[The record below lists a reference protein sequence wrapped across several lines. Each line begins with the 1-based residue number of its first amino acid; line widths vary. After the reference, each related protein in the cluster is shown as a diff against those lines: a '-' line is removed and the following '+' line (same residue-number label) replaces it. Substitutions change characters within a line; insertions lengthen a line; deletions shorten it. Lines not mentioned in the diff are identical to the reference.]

1 MTTDSAPVR
10 RGPGRP
16 PKSNQSQEQTR
27 EALIRAG
34 LAALTEYGF
43 YASGL
48 DGLLKAAGVPK
59 GSFYHYFAN
68 KEAFGLAVLDAY
80 DRYFAR
86 KLKRHFDNQHL
97 SPLARLEA
105 FVEDAKTGLARFD
118 YRRGC
123 LVGNLGQEIG
133 VLPQTYAL
141 ALEAAFGH
149 WQRLLAKCLGEA
161 VTAGELAPQAD
172 CAALAQVFWLGWEGA
187 VMRARLIKS
196 PAPLDSFV
204 GFYLAG
210 LPRPA
215 QIPHESLAN

>member
-1 MTTDSAPVR
+1 MTTIHASAR

-16 PKSNQSQEQTR
+16 PKSSQSQEQSR

-59 GSFYHYFAN
+59 GSFYHYFAS
-68 KEAFGLAVLDAY
+68 KEAFGLAVLEAY
-80 DRYFAR
+80 DHYFAR
-86 KLKRHFDNQHL
+86 KLKRHFDNPSL
-97 SPLARLEA
+97 TPLARLAA
-105 FVEDAKTGLARFD
+105 FVADAKTGLARHD

-133 VLPQTYAL
+133 VLPQAYAQ
-141 ALEAAFGH
+141 ALESTFAH
-149 WQRLLAKCLGEA
+149 WQGLLAACLADA
-161 VTAGELAPQAD
+161 VRAGELAPQAD
-172 CAALAQVFWLGWEGA
+172 CPALAQVFWLGWEGA
-187 VMRARLIKS
+187 VMRARLVKS
-196 PAPLDSFV
+196 AAPLDSFV
-204 GFYLAG
+204 EFYLAG

-215 QIPHESLAN
+215 PITT